1 MRVPQCA
8 ALLLGLSLSLSMS
21 GAFAQSPIPAATPAA
36 VTPAVDVRAVC
47 KADMDKLCPGLER
60 DARRSCVE
68 ANTDKF
74 SDSCKAART
83 AARDDN
89 EKRREAVRSA
99 CATDISKLCATA
111 EKGRGQ
117 RMECLRANT
126 DKLTPDCKTQLSQ
139 LPKRGQGRGADRS
152 AQK

>member
-1 MRVPQCA
+1 MRLQHCA
-8 ALLLGLSLSLSMS
+8 ALLLGMSLSLSVT
-21 GAFAQSPIPAATPAA
+21 GAFAQTATPAA
-36 VTPAVDVRAVC
+36 ATAGSVDVRAVC

-68 ANTDKF
+68 ANVDKF

-83 AARDDN
+83 AARADG
-89 EKRREAVRSA
+89 EKRREAVRAA
-99 CATDISKLCATA
+99 CATDISKLCATVD
-111 EKGRGQ
+111 KGNGH

-139 LPKRGQGRGADRS
+139 LPARGQWGGADKS